1 MGAGLSTQFCG
12 RSTNSQRS
20 RGDSRLRR
28 MLSRALARSNA
39 PTFRPNRY
47 RHRKSAMADNLY
59 RMLSDKQFQQ
69 MQATLRGLK
78 SQILMQR
85 SLRLRENADI
95 DSATFRDI
103 LNDLNGCR
111 AEAEDGWIQQV
122 EESLAD
128 MARHLPSLTGLDAE
142 ARQALFEEAEENECF
157 MRSTLDLLEKH
168 PEYTFDEFDP
178 AEWLEAT
185 KLYALV
191 RAVAEAGE
199 KADEGLTQLLLRLEF
214 KAM

>member
-1 MGAGLSTQFCG
+1 MPDKLK
-12 RSTNSQRS
+12 
-20 RGDSRLRR
+20 
-28 MLSRALARSNA
+28 
-39 PTFRPNRY
+39 PI
-47 RHRKSAMADNLY
+47 
-59 RMLSDKQFQQ
+59 LSDEQFQQ

-78 SQILMQR
+78 SQTLMQR

-103 LNDLNGCR
+103 LNDLDGCR

-128 MARHLPSLTGLDAE
+128 MARHLPGLAGLDAE
-142 ARQALFEEAEENECF
+142 ARQALYAEAEENEFF
-157 MRSTLDLLEKH
+157 MRSALDFMEQH
-168 PEYTFDEFDP
+168 PEFTFDEFDP

-185 KLYALV
+185 KLYAVV

-199 KADEGLTQLLLRLEF
+199 KADEGLTQLLLRLDF
-214 KAM
+214 IAM

>member
-1 MGAGLSTQFCG
+1 
-12 RSTNSQRS
+12 
-20 RGDSRLRR
+20 
-28 MLSRALARSNA
+28 MLDTLK
-39 PTFRPNRY
+39 P
-47 RHRKSAMADNLY
+47 
-59 RMLSDKQFQQ
+59 MLSDEQFQQ

-95 DSATFRDI
+95 VSATVRDI
-103 LNDLNGCR
+103 LNDLDGCR
-111 AEAEDGWIQQV
+111 AEGEDGWIQQA

-128 MARHLPSLTGLDAE
+128 MARHLPGLAGLDAE
-142 ARQALFEEAEENECF
+142 ARQALYEDALENEFF
-157 MRSTLDLLEKH
+157 MRSTLSFMEEH

-185 KLYALV
+185 KLYAVV
-191 RAVAEAGE
+191 RSVADAGE
-199 KADEGLTQLLLRLEF
+199 KAREGLTQLMLRLEF